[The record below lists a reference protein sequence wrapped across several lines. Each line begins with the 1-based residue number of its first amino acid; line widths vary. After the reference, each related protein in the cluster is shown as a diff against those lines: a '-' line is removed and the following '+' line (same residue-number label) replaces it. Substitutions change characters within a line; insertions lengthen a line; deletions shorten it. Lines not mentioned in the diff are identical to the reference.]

1 MSDLAFFAILLT
13 LAGVFGIINYRLLHV
28 HVSTGVL
35 IIALIVS
42 GIAIAIDPL
51 ITAFSFRGLAES
63 LLHTVNLPSTLMNGA
78 LAFLLFAGSMHV
90 DLGELLRRKWTVLA
104 LATFGVLIAVTVF
117 GFGIWGVFRLLGLGV
132 PLIWCLVIGAIL
144 APTDPVSVVGLLQ
157 RLGLPATFRA
167 IFAGEALFNDGV
179 GVVVFGT
186 MLGIATVGHHE
197 TVAGVISAF
206 VLEACGG
213 AALGFVT
220 GWITVRMMRHV
231 DDYNLELIMSL
242 ALATGTYSLA
252 NTLGMSGPIAVVVAG
267 LAMGTDAGRDAM
279 SEITQHHIM
288 TFWSLIDELLVTLLF
303 LLIGLEVVSV
313 PLDGLDLAAAAIG
326 ILLALVARAV
336 SVFIPA
342 TLLRLHDVTGLHAL
356 ALLTWGGLRGGIS
369 VALALSLP
377 AGAPRQHLLPVCYAV
392 VVFTIIAQGLSMPR
406 LVRLCSKSIEAAAKP
421 EAAAAAAEVS
431 G

>member
-1 MSDLAFFAILLT
+1 MNDLSFFAILVT
-13 LAGVFGIINYRLLHV
+13 LAAVFGMINYRLLHV

-35 IIALIVS
+35 IIALVVS
-42 GIAIAIDPL
+42 GIVIAIDPL

-117 GFGIWGVFRLLGLGV
+117 GLGIWVVFSLLGVAV
-132 PLIWCLVIGAIL
+132 PLIWCLVVGAIL

-157 RLGLPATFRA
+157 RLGLPPSFRA

-186 MLGIATVGHHE
+186 LLGIATVGHQE
-197 TVAGVISAF
+197 TVVGVVSSF
-206 VLEACGG
+206 MSEAVGG

-220 GWITVRMMRHV
+220 GWVTVRLIRRV

-252 NTLGMSGPIAVVVAG
+252 NYLGISGPISVVVAG
-267 LAMGTDAGRDAM
+267 LAMGTDAGQSAM
-279 SEITQHHIM
+279 SEIAQRHIM

-313 PLDGLDLAAAAIG
+313 PLHSLDLVAAAIG

-336 SVFIPA
+336 SIAVPA

-392 VVFTIIAQGLSMPR
+392 VVFTIIVQGLTMPR
-406 LVRLCSKSIEAAAKP
+406 LVELCFRSIE
-421 EAAAAAAEVS
+421 EAAQSELPAEQEHA
-431 G
+431 

>member
-1 MSDLAFFAILLT
+1 MSDLGFFAILVT
-13 LAGVFGIINYRLLHV
+13 LAAIFGLINYRLLHV

-35 IIALIVS
+35 IIALVVS
-42 GIAIAIDPL
+42 GIVIAIDPL
-51 ITAFSFRGLAES
+51 ITSFSFRGLAEK

-117 GFGIWGVFRLLGLGV
+117 GLGIWGVYSLLGLSV
-132 PLIWCLVIGAIL
+132 PLIWCLVIGAIM

-157 RLGLPATFRA
+157 RLGLPASFRA

-186 MLGIATVGHHE
+186 VLGVATAGHHE
-197 TVAGVISAF
+197 TVAGVVSSFVSEAF
-206 VLEACGG
+206 GG

-220 GWITVRMMRHV
+220 GWVTVRMMRHV

-252 NTLGMSGPIAVVVAG
+252 NYLGISGPISVVVAG
-267 LAMGTDAGRDAM
+267 LTMGTDAGRSAM
-279 SEITQHHIM
+279 SEITQQHIT

-313 PLDGLDLAAAAIG
+313 PLHGLDLAAAACG
-326 ILLALVARAV
+326 IVLALIARAV
-336 SVFIPA
+336 SIAVPA
-342 TLLRLHDVTGLHAL
+342 AILRLHDVTGIPAL

-377 AGAPRQHLLPVCYAV
+377 PGAPREHLLPVCYGV
-392 VVFTIIAQGLSMPR
+392 VVFTIIAQGLSMPQ
-406 LVRLCSKSIEAAAKP
+406 LVRLCSRSVEKAAKSEEP
-421 EAAAAAAEVS
+421 AEAEGVS
-431 G
+431 R